1 TWDEL
6 QSALQT
12 LSDAGLPAACID
24 TTIDRWGVFALQA
37 GGDFLSDDRRT
48 AEFTSDPMVQGLTF
62 YADLVAAGLAL
73 PPGQLDSSWCGE
85 AFGNERAAITI
96 EGNWVVPFLR
106 DSFPDVQWDA
116 APLPAG
122 PAGQGTWA
130 FT

>member
-1 TWDEL
+1 YNTAMLEQAGITAPPTTWDEL

-12 LSDAGLPAACID
+12 LSDAGLPTACID

-96 EGNWVVPFLR
+96 EG
-106 DSFPDVQWDA
+106 
-116 APLPAG
+116 
-122 PAGQGTWA
+122 
-130 FT
+130 

>member
-1 TWDEL
+1 
-6 QSALQT
+6 
-12 LSDAGLPAACID
+12 
-24 TTIDRWGVFALQA
+24 
-37 GGDFLSDDRRT
+37 DDRRT

-130 FT
+130 FTAAYGYSPRSPNPEGSRALLSYLTGEEGMWEWTSLG